1 MTFEDYLD
9 EMRANYA
16 RLVVIAS
23 NFGVIDDDSFCEYVT
38 DEESI
43 EFTIEVKTPKGT
55 ILRVYMNTF
64 SDYGLYAL
72 RYKEYELTESGFHKF
87 LGFMEGNGYP
97 CYCDWDGNTYGYRE
111 AKDKQCE
118 WRRDSKIKK

>member
-1 MTFEDYLD
+1 MTFQDYLD

-23 NFGVIDDDSFCEYVT
+23 NYGVIDDDSFCEYVT

-43 EFTIEVKTPKGT
+43 EFTIEVKTPIGT

-64 SDYGLYAL
+64 VDYGLYAL
-72 RYKEYELTESGFHKF
+72 RYKEYELTKSGFRK
-87 LGFMEGNGYP
+87 LLRCMEGSGYP
-97 CYCDWDGNTYGYRE
+97 CFCDGDGKTYGYRE
-111 AKDKQCE
+111 AMDKRWE
-118 WRRDSKIKK
+118 WRRDSKIKI